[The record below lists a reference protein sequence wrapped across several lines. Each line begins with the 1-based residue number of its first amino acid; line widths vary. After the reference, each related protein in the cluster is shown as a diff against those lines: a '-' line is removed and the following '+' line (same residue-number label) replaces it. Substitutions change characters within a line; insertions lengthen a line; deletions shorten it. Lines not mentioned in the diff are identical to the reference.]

1 MRLENRS
8 TVTEFIFLGF
18 AKTSQL
24 EIILFVVI
32 LLLFLLILTGNFAI
46 IVITRIDPRLHTPMY
61 FFLSSLSFS
70 ETCYTLVVIPNM
82 LANFFIERKAIS
94 FIGCA
99 VQLYCF
105 IALANNNCFLLVAMG
120 YDRYV
125 AICNPLRY
133 VVIMNRRVCNQLT
146 LIFFLVSLLLS
157 VLPTTVLFTLTF
169 CGSNQIDHFFCGGP
183 AVLKLS
189 CNDTR
194 LVEAA
199 LFMYSF
205 LAIAA
210 SLIFIFVSYVFIVS
224 TILRIPSAEGR
235 QKAFS
240 TCASHLTVVILHFG
254 CASFTYL
261 QPQRSQS
268 TDQDK
273 LISLSYLVVTPLLNP
288 LVYSIRNKDVRN
300 AFKKAL
306 SNKGC
311 SQRK

>member
-1 MRLENRS
+1 MRVENRS
-8 TVTEFIFLGF
+8 TVTEFIFMGV
-18 AKTSQL
+18 SESPQL
-24 EIILFVVI
+24 KLTLFIVV
-32 LLLFLLILTGNFAI
+32 LLMYLLILTGNFAI

-82 LANFFIERKAIS
+82 LANFFVERKAIS

-105 IALANNNCFLLVAMG
+105 IALASNNCFLLVAMG

-146 LIFFLVSLLLS
+146 LIFFLVSFLLA
-157 VLPTTVLFTLTF
+157 VLPTTAVFTPPF
-169 CGSNQIDHFFCGGP
+169 CGSNRIDHFFCDSP
-183 AVLKLS
+183 TLLKLACS
-189 CNDTR
+189 DTHLPEATLFIYGL
-194 LVEAA
+194 LV
-199 LFMYSF
+199 
-205 LAIAA
+205 IVG
-210 SLIFIFVSYVFIVS
+210 SLVFIIVSYIFIINA
-224 TILRIPSAEGR
+224 ILRIPLAEGR

-261 QPQRSQS
+261 RFYKNQS

-273 LISLSYLVVTPLLNP
+273 LISLSYLVVTPLLSP
-288 LVYSIRNKDVRN
+288 LVYSLRNKEVRN
-300 AFKKAL
+300 ALRKAL
-306 SNKGC
+306 SN
-311 SQRK
+311 